1 MSSEI
6 IQSLKIEALMKNERQ
21 DETRF
26 TTKIAGKTSLGP
38 QLFRF
43 CKTFVPSYT
52 FGALFGALLC

>member
-1 MSSEI
+1 V
-6 IQSLKIEALMKNERQ
+6 KIYVAAVEALMKNERL

-38 QLFRF
+38 SY
-43 CKTFVPSYT
+43 FVPSYT